1 VFADAARR
9 LAEVLYEQRLE
20 LVFGG
25 SSKGLMGVL
34 ADRLLALGGTAVGVI
49 PQSLVDK
56 EVAHDGLTELHV
68 VQSMHARKAMIG
80 DLSDAF
86 VAMPG
91 GTGTLEEIIES
102 LTWAQLRFHDKPCGL
117 LNVGGYYN
125 GLLQFLDHATAEEF
139 LRPAHRSMLQV
150 DDDPLSLLEKF
161 RSYVPPDIRK
171 WL

>member
-91 GTGTLEEIIES
+91 GTGTLEDIIES